1 MAARIR
7 KIQLDNSRDNN
18 IANGNINADNSCTHK
33 KINCAGVG
41 TNNFTRKNEKEALAS
56 LLLSGH
62 FFWTGWQQ
70 RAKQQQMR

>member
-41 TNNFTRKNEKEALAS
+41 TNNFTRKNEK
-56 LLLSGH
+56 
-62 FFWTGWQQ
+62 
-70 RAKQQQMR
+70 KP